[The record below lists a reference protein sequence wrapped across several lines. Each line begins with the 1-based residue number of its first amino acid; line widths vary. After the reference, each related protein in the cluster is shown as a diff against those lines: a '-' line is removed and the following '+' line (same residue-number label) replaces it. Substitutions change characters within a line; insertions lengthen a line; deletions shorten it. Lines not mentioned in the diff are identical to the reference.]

1 MAVYGSVLESRLNL
15 EFANEIKQFD
25 YMMVSE
31 SSVDYILESKFSIK
45 EVFRKLK
52 ELWEKFKRWIKEKF
66 AKLRDFIRRLLHK
79 TKTEVIDKKIEKPK
93 QSGED
98 GGRRN
103 NDKFYAPAVRD
114 NTNDNDQQADE
125 PQDLIFSYNTTNGAT
140 TNIMNDIEK
149 LLVGEKLEDE
159 IDEMENRIG
168 NNSDSEYIDSIKQT
182 CEEANQNADSILKQI
197 EDTDYSNIKKVD
209 VKIPFKNAPTDNFK
223 TSVYKQ
229 LEYIKSATEVI
240 YKKLLNLNREL
251 DQIEKG
257 IIEYDQQIKEVEKY
271 VEKANKVANGSITFT
286 DTDLDMPEDKA
297 KIASVGINLLVNTMK
312 SDISRIRS
320 AVIHWSK
327 HSGNLTSAGAQNQLI
342 FQKLATMI
350 GITGRPKPQTILSI
364 EKSSTSSTELATV

>member
-103 NDKFYAPAVRD
+103 NDKFYAPAVRAN
-114 NTNDNDQQADE
+114 NTNGNDQQADE

-149 LLVGEKLEDE
+149 LLVAEKIEDD
-159 IDEMENRIG
+159 IDGMENRIG

-209 VKIPFKNAPTDNFK
+209 VKIPFKNASTDNFK

-257 IIEYDQQIKEVEKY
+257 IGDYDQQIKEIEKY

-286 DTDLDMPEDKA
+286 DLDMPEDKA
-297 KIASVGINLLVNTMK
+297 KLASVGINLLANTMK
-312 SDISRIRS
+312 NDISRLRS

-327 HSGNLTSAGAQNQLI
+327 HSGNLTSAGTQNQLI
-342 FQKLATMI
+342 FQKLAAMI
-350 GITGRPKPQTILSI
+350 GITGRPKPQTILSF

>member
-93 QSGED
+93 
-98 GGRRN
+98 
-103 NDKFYAPAVRD
+103 
-114 NTNDNDQQADE
+114 NTNDNDQQVDE
-125 PQDLIFSYNTTNGAT
+125 PDLIFSYNTTNGAT

-149 LLVGEKLEDE
+149 LLVAEKIEDD
-159 IDEMENRIG
+159 IDGMENRIG

-209 VKIPFKNAPTDNFK
+209 VKIPFKNVSTDNFK
-223 TSVYKQ
+223 ASVYKQ

-240 YKKLLNLNREL
+240 YKRLLNLNREL

-257 IIEYDQQIKEVEKY
+257 IIEYDQQIKEMEKY
-271 VEKANKVANGSITFT
+271 AEKANKAANGSITF
-286 DTDLDMPEDKA
+286 TDLDMPEDKA
-297 KIASVGINLLVNTMK
+297 KLASVGINLLANTMK
-312 SDISRIRS
+312 NDISRLRS

-327 HSGNLTSAGAQNQLI
+327 HSGNLTSAGTQNQLI
-342 FQKLATMI
+342 FQKLAALI

-364 EKSSTSSTELATV
+364 EKSSNHQQS

>member
-103 NDKFYAPAVRD
+103 ND
-114 NTNDNDQQADE
+114 QQADE

-149 LLVGEKLEDE
+149 LLVAEKIEDG
-159 IDEMENRIG
+159 IDSMNNRIG

-209 VKIPFKNAPTDNFK
+209 VKIPFKNASTDNFK

-240 YKKLLNLNREL
+240 YKRLLNLNREL
-251 DQIEKG
+251 DQIEKS
-257 IIEYDQQIKEVEKY
+257 IIDYDQQIKEAEKFVEK
-271 VEKANKVANGSITFT
+271 VNKIANGSITFT
-286 DTDLDMPEDKA
+286 DDLDMDEDKA
-297 KIASVGINLLVNTMK
+297 KTASVGMNLLVNAMK
-312 SDISRIRS
+312 NDISRIRS

-327 HSGNLTSAGAQNQLI
+327 HSGNLTSAGTQNQLI
-342 FQKLATMI
+342 FQKLAAMI

>member
-103 NDKFYAPAVRD
+103 NDKFYAPAVRAN
-114 NTNDNDQQADE
+114 NTNGNDQQADE

-149 LLVGEKLEDE
+149 LLVGEKLEYE

-182 CEEANQNADSILKQI
+182 CEELNQNADSILKQI

-209 VKIPFKNAPTDNFK
+209 VKIPFKNASTDNFK

-257 IIEYDQQIKEVEKY
+257 IVEYDQYIKEAEKY
-271 VEKANKVANGSITFT
+271 IEKSNKVVNGSIVVT
-286 DTDLDMPEDKA
+286 DRDMPEDKA
-297 KIASVGINLLVNTMK
+297 KLAAVGITLLVNTMK

-327 HSGNLTSAGAQNQLI
+327 HSGNLTSAGTQNQLI
-342 FQKLATMI
+342 FQKLAAMI